1 MTWDEIQ
8 IKGSKIGYCNICNSY
23 GKLTCDHIPPK
34 GCLIP
39 QKVELISLQEY
50 LSLDIDKNNKIK
62 SNYSQNG
69 LNYRSI
75 CGTCNNTLLGTNYD
89 PELINTT
96 NQVASILKL
105 KDESGIILPK
115 QVSIDI
121 KPQKLARA
129 VIGHILAGQIP
140 DKGISTQSHPCKI
153 LLKNFLLDTNEDFPD
168 DLEIYYWI
176 YPSNKQV
183 VINNL
188 AKVFMDDLNNFQSN
202 GRIPWSGL
210 LKFYPL
216 SFWIVWKRS
225 KEIHLSLQKIPM
237 SKEIELNDSV
247 SINLHLNNI
256 PHIFWPEGVYDDEI
270 NLYNSNSAIVA
281 KPANKG
287 FKSLRKPSP

>member
-8 IKGSKIGYCNICNSY
+8 TKGSKIGYCNICDSY
-23 GKLTCDHIPPK
+23 DNLTCDHIPPK
-34 GCLIP
+34 GCLTP
-39 QKVELISLQEY
+39 QKVELISLQKHI
-50 LSLDIDKNNKIK
+50 DIDENNKTK

-75 CGTCNNTLLGTNYD
+75 CGTCNNTILGTNYD
-89 PELINTT
+89 PELIKTT
-96 NQVASILKL
+96 NQVANILKL

-121 KPQKLARA
+121 KPKKLARA
-129 VIGHILAGQIP
+129 VIGHILAGKIP
-140 DKGISTQSHPCKI
+140 RNNISTQSHPNKN
-153 LLKNFLLDTNEDFPD
+153 LLKKFLLDTDENFSD

-188 AKVFMDDLNNFQSN
+188 IKIFVDWNNLQSK
-202 GRIPWSGL
+202 RIIPWSGL

-216 SFWIVWKRS
+216 SFWVVWKRS
-225 KEIHLSLQKIPM
+225 NEIHLGLQKIPM

-256 PHIFWPEGVYDDEI
+256 PHIFWPEGVHDDEM
-270 NLYNSNSAIVA
+270 NFYNSNSAIVA

-287 FKSLRKPSP
+287 FKKT